1 MIFLVGFVVLVATV
15 ASFTRL
21 AHEDVITAPWRESR
35 RAKYQETGLVPRWFE
50 ALDSC
55 FRCAAV
61 WIAPLFT
68 VPALALT
75 AWGYGLSWVWWVILA
90 AASPAIS
97 MGVAYLAFLLYQRG
111 EA

>member
-21 AHEDVITAPWRESR
+21 AHEDVVTAPWRER
-35 RAKYQETGLVPRWFE
+35 LRQKYAAAGKTPKWFE
-50 ALDSC
+50 AIDSC

-61 WIAPLFT
+61 WISPIFT
-68 VPALALT
+68 IPALALT
-75 AWGYGLSWVWWVILA
+75 AWAYHLYWTWWIVLA
-90 AASPAIS
+90 VLSPAIS
-97 MGVAYLAFLLYQRG
+97 KGISYLSFLLYQRG